1 MGDYLENKKQPVR
14 GHSHPH
20 VHLHKHSHLHRREG
34 EVLCELCGYSH
45 DGMKIEEKDGVIN
58 VAGVRIVEGDYDA
71 LEEQAITEMEMLT
84 QWVKR
89 QGGITGHVRTYL
101 EERGSASSLTC
112 AGGQNEREQDQCDFV
127 RGDPECGC
135 GKAEMQNCGISG
147 KDDYLNG
154 TIEYFMEKCRGG

>member
-45 DGMKIEEKDGVIN
+45 DGMKIDEKEGVIN

-84 QWVKR
+84 QWVER

-112 AGGQNEREQDQCDFV
+112 AGGQVQVDRTKESRTNV
-127 RGDPECGC
+127 ILS
-135 GKAEMQNCGISG
+135 AVI
-147 KDDYLNG
+147 LNVDV
-154 TIEYFMEKCRGG
+154 EKLKCRIAEFLGRMII

>member
-1 MGDYLENKKQPVR
+1 MGDYLENKRQPVR

-112 AGGQNEREQDQCDFV
+112 AGGQVQVDRTKESRTNV
-127 RGDPECGC
+127 ILS
-135 GKAEMQNCGISG
+135 AVI
-147 KDDYLNG
+147 LNVDV
-154 TIEYFMEKCRGG
+154 EKLKCRIAEFLGRMII

>member
-45 DGMKIEEKDGVIN
+45 DGMKIDEKEGVIN

-112 AGGQNEREQDQCDFV
+112 AGGQVQVDRTKESKTNV
-127 RGDPECGC
+127 ILS
-135 GKAEMQNCGISG
+135 AVI
-147 KDDYLNG
+147 LNVDV
-154 TIEYFMEKCRGG
+154 EKLKCRIAEFLGRMTI

>member
-1 MGDYLENKKQPVR
+1 MIIWKIKNS

-45 DGMKIEEKDGVIN
+45 DGMKIDEKEGVIN

-112 AGGQNEREQDQCDFV
+112 AGGQVQVDRTKESRTNV
-127 RGDPECGC
+127 ILS
-135 GKAEMQNCGISG
+135 AVI
-147 KDDYLNG
+147 LNVDV
-154 TIEYFMEKCRGG
+154 EKLKCRIAEFLGRMII

>member
-71 LEEQAITEMEMLT
+71 LEEQAITEMLT

-112 AGGQNEREQDQCDFV
+112 AGGQVQVDRTKESRTNV
-127 RGDPECGC
+127 ILS
-135 GKAEMQNCGISG
+135 AVI
-147 KDDYLNG
+147 LNVDV
-154 TIEYFMEKCRGG
+154 EKLKCRIAEFLGRMII

>member
-89 QGGITGHVRTYL
+89 QGGITGHVKTYL

-112 AGGQNEREQDQCDFV
+112 AGGQVQVDRTKESRTNV
-127 RGDPECGC
+127 ILS
-135 GKAEMQNCGISG
+135 AVI
-147 KDDYLNG
+147 LNVDV
-154 TIEYFMEKCRGG
+154 EKLKCRIAEFLGRMII

>member
-112 AGGQNEREQDQCDFV
+112 AGGQVQVDRTKESRTNV
-127 RGDPECGC
+127 ILS
-135 GKAEMQNCGISG
+135 AVI
-147 KDDYLNG
+147 LNVDV
-154 TIEYFMEKCRGG
+154 EKLKCRIAEFLGRMII

>member
-58 VAGVRIVEGDYDA
+58 VAGVRIVEGDYDT

-112 AGGQNEREQDQCDFV
+112 AGGKVQVDRTKESRTNV
-127 RGDPECGC
+127 ILS
-135 GKAEMQNCGISG
+135 AVI
-147 KDDYLNG
+147 LNVDV
-154 TIEYFMEKCRGG
+154 EKLKCRIAEFLGRMII

>member
-45 DGMKIEEKDGVIN
+45 DGMKIDEKEGVIN

-112 AGGQNEREQDQCDFV
+112 AGGQVQVDRTKESRTNV
-127 RGDPECGC
+127 ILS
-135 GKAEMQNCGISG
+135 AVI
-147 KDDYLNG
+147 LNVDV
-154 TIEYFMEKCRGG
+154 EKLKCRIAEFLGRMII

>member
-45 DGMKIEEKDGVIN
+45 DGMKIDEKEGVIN

-84 QWVKR
+84 QWVER
-89 QGGITGHVRTYL
+89 QSGIVGHVKTYL

-112 AGGQNEREQDQCDFV
+112 AGGQVQVDRTKESRTNV
-127 RGDPECGC
+127 ILS
-135 GKAEMQNCGISG
+135 AVI
-147 KDDYLNG
+147 LNVDV
-154 TIEYFMEKCRGG
+154 EKLKCRIAEFLGRMII